1 MFGEMSEGR
10 LFASLRNSL
19 RLAGVT
25 AAGLF
30 QYFALV

>member
-25 AAGLF
+25 AAG
-30 QYFALV
+30 FALV